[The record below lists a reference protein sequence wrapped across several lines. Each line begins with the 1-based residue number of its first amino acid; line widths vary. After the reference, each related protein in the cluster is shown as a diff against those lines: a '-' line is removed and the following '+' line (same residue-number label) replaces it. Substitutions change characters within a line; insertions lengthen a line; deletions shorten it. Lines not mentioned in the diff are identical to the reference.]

1 MKINDKCKYIVKD
14 TEYDCVIL
22 DKKEE
27 FGPSIKNHL
36 LQTMDLTK
44 NIYFKINFIFWTAP
58 QLSKQLYLY
67 LCQAQ
72 KLYNHLSLQN
82 FQTKQQHLLV

>member
-1 MKINDKCKYIVKD
+1 MKINDKCKYIVNNI
-14 TEYDCVIL
+14 EYDCVIL

-44 NIYFKINFIFWTAP
+44 NIYFKINFNNEEVWVTA
-58 QLSKQLYLY
+58 
-67 LCQAQ
+67 
-72 KLYNHLSLQN
+72 N
-82 FQTKQQHLLV
+82 FLKKVN

>member
-27 FGPSIKNHL
+27 FCPSIKNHL

-44 NIYFKINFIFWTAP
+44 NIYFKINFNNEEVWVTA
-58 QLSKQLYLY
+58 
-67 LCQAQ
+67 
-72 KLYNHLSLQN
+72 N
-82 FQTKQQHLLV
+82 FLKKVN

>member
-1 MKINDKCKYIVKD
+1 MNINDKCKYIVKD

-36 LQTMDLTK
+36 LQTMDLSK
-44 NIYFKINFIFWTAP
+44 NVYFKIIFNNEEVWVTANF
-58 QLSKQLYLY
+58 LK
-67 LCQAQ
+67 
-72 KLYNHLSLQN
+72 KVN
-82 FQTKQQHLLV
+82 

>member
-27 FGPSIKNHL
+27 FGSSIKNHL

-44 NIYFKINFIFWTAP
+44 NIYFKINFNNEEVWVTA
-58 QLSKQLYLY
+58 
-67 LCQAQ
+67 
-72 KLYNHLSLQN
+72 N
-82 FQTKQQHLLV
+82 FLKKVN

>member
-44 NIYFKINFIFWTAP
+44 NIYFKINFNNEEVWVTA
-58 QLSKQLYLY
+58 
-67 LCQAQ
+67 
-72 KLYNHLSLQN
+72 N
-82 FQTKQQHLLV
+82 FLKKVN

>member
-14 TEYDCVIL
+14 AEYDCVIL

-44 NIYFKINFIFWTAP
+44 NIYFKINFNNEEVWVTA
-58 QLSKQLYLY
+58 
-67 LCQAQ
+67 
-72 KLYNHLSLQN
+72 N
-82 FQTKQQHLLV
+82 FLKKVN